1 MYRLLLTIIS
11 LLFLISCK
19 ESTTRNIASYEH
31 TNDLINETSP
41 YLLQHAHN
49 PVDWK
54 AWSQE
59 SLDLAK
65 KENKLVIVSVG
76 YSACHWCHVMER
88 ESFENDSVARMM
100 NDNFINIKVDRQER
114 PDIDQVYMSAVE
126 LITGKAGGW
135 PLNCIILPDG
145 RPIFGGTYF
154 QKNEWINILNQLSN
168 LYKKNPEKVI
178 DFAEKLTKG
187 LYENELVLLNKEEVA
202 FDINTINKAVE
213 NWTDL
218 MDMEFGGNKGNQKF
232 PNPNN
237 AHFLLRYGI
246 QNQNK
251 EIIDYTFTTLN
262 KMAFGGIFDHV
273 GGGFS
278 RYSIDSN
285 WHIPHFEKM
294 LYDNGQLVSLYSDA
308 YLITKNNLYKDI
320 IEETLDFVE
329 RELTSD
335 DGSFYSSLD
344 ADSKTIEGQLK
355 EGEYYK
361 WTKEELK
368 EIIKTDFDIFQDY
381 FNINS
386 YGQWE
391 KENYILIRN
400 KSNQEIAKI
409 YNLTVSEVKFKVKKW
424 KIILL
429 EARSKRIRPRL
440 DDIALTSWN
449 ALMLKGYID
458 AYRVLDEPHYLKIA
472 LKNAEFIISNQLRED
487 GGLNHSYKDGKSTT
501 SGYFEDYANTIDAF
515 INLYEVSLEE
525 KWLIIAKQLTEY
537 SFDHFYDNIS
547 AMFFFTSNKNE
558 KLIVRKIEIY
568 DKAIPS
574 SNSVMANN
582 LFKLSH
588 YYSNSD
594 YLATSK
600 KMLYNVMHNLEKN
613 PTSYSNWLQLM
624 INFSS
629 NYYEVAV
636 SGVDALD
643 KIKEIN
649 QVYIPNKLIA
659 GSIGISNLPLMEGRH
674 SNDKETVIYV
684 CVDGSCRQPETNVEN
699 AIKMIK

>member
-1 MYRLLLTIIS
+1 M
-11 LLFLISCK
+11 
-19 ESTTRNIASYEH
+19 
-31 TNDLINETSP
+31 
-41 YLLQHAHN
+41 
-49 PVDWK
+49 
-54 AWSQE
+54 
-59 SLDLAK
+59 
-65 KENKLVIVSVG
+65 
-76 YSACHWCHVMER
+76 
-88 ESFENDSVARMM
+88 
-100 NDNFINIKVDRQER
+100 
-114 PDIDQVYMSAVE
+114 
-126 LITGKAGGW
+126 
-135 PLNCIILPDG
+135 
-145 RPIFGGTYF
+145 
-154 QKNEWINILNQLSN
+154 
-168 LYKKNPEKVI
+168 
-178 DFAEKLTKG
+178 
-187 LYENELVLLNKEEVA
+187 
-202 FDINTINKAVE
+202 
-213 NWTDL
+213 
-218 MDMEFGGNKGNQKF
+218 
-232 PNPNN
+232 
-237 AHFLLRYGI
+237 
-246 QNQNK
+246 
-251 EIIDYTFTTLN
+251 
-262 KMAFGGIFDHV
+262 
-273 GGGFS
+273 
-278 RYSIDSN
+278 
-285 WHIPHFEKM
+285 
-294 LYDNGQLVSLYSDA
+294 
-308 YLITKNNLYKDI
+308 
-320 IEETLDFVE
+320 
-329 RELTSD
+329 
-335 DGSFYSSLD
+335 
-344 ADSKTIEGQLK
+344 
-355 EGEYYK
+355 
-361 WTKEELK
+361 
-368 EIIKTDFDIFQDY
+368 
-381 FNINS
+381 
-386 YGQWE
+386 
-391 KENYILIRN
+391 
-400 KSNQEIAKI
+400 
-409 YNLTVSEVKFKVKKW
+409 KFKVKKW